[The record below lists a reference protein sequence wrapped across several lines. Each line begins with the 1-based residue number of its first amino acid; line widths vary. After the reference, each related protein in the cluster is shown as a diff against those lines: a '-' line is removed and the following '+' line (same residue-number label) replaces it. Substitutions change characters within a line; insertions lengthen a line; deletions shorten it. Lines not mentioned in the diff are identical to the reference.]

1 MILLGLLSVSKPNFF
16 SLLCQLIKRNKETL
30 LPGNAARLVAN
41 TVASARHLE
50 DIGEDL
56 QHLLTIMTVIRPCH
70 QLIKSTI
77 AMHFANDFPFF
88 YYQEVT
94 PFNRKNI
101 IIFPFVIFYNIYQH
115 PIPLPSSRVPRYQR
129 QGEEVPAPPLGVKVW
144 YLNTTTAKDVNSSE
158 TEESSVRPS
167 SSVLNLAST
176 SLSRKGLHRAATNLF
191 AAHHQDA
198 RHWLCENQLC
208 VCCIITT

>member
-1 MILLGLLSVSKPNFF
+1 
-16 SLLCQLIKRNKETL
+16 
-30 LPGNAARLVAN
+30 
-41 TVASARHLE
+41 
-50 DIGEDL
+50 
-56 QHLLTIMTVIRPCH
+56 MTNI
-70 QLIKSTI
+70 Q
-77 AMHFANDFPFF
+77 
-88 YYQEVT
+88 Q
-94 PFNRKNI
+94 KNI
-101 IIFPFVIFYNIYQH
+101 EFLPFVIYYKMYQH
-115 PIPLPSSRVPRYQR
+115 PIPLPSSRVSRYQR

-144 YLNTTTAKDVNSSE
+144 YLNTTTAKNINSSE

-208 VCCIITT
+208 VCCILTT

>member
-88 YYQEVT
+88 YYQES
-94 PFNRKNI
+94 KA
-101 IIFPFVIFYNIYQH
+101 
-115 PIPLPSSRVPRYQR
+115 L
-129 QGEEVPAPPLGVKVW
+129 LVKGGRR
-144 YLNTTTAKDVNSSE
+144 T
-158 TEESSVRPS
+158 
-167 SSVLNLAST
+167 
-176 SLSRKGLHRAATNLF
+176 KGR
-191 AAHHQDA
+191 
-198 RHWLCENQLC
+198 
-208 VCCIITT
+208 

>member
-70 QLIKSTI
+70 QLIKSTK
-77 AMHFANDFPFF
+77 AMHFANDFPIYCND
-88 YYQEVT
+88 YYCQEMT
-94 PFNRKNI
+94 PFN
-101 IIFPFVIFYNIYQH
+101 
-115 PIPLPSSRVPRYQR
+115 
-129 QGEEVPAPPLGVKVW
+129 
-144 YLNTTTAKDVNSSE
+144 
-158 TEESSVRPS
+158 
-167 SSVLNLAST
+167 
-176 SLSRKGLHRAATNLF
+176 
-191 AAHHQDA
+191 
-198 RHWLCENQLC
+198 
-208 VCCIITT
+208 